1 MAQLELDP
9 GAAEKARAPDA
20 RKHIAIYCFMTSP
33 LFIVDGVRTPFCK
46 VGTALAGTDAVELGR
61 TAASAVLARTGLDPD
76 QIDEVIFGCVG
87 QPADAANAGRVI
99 ALRAG
104 VPEHVPAITVHRNC
118 ASGFEA
124 LTQAAEKIAAGRG
137 DIFLVGGTESMSRYP
152 LLYNESATRKYSD
165 LAKARTTAAKIKG
178 WLAFR
183 PSDFT
188 PRATLQLGLTDP
200 VCGCNMGQTAETL
213 ARDWRISREAQDEF
227 ALRSHQRAA
236 AGRAKLAGEL
246 WPVYPRGGSKPA
258 AVTEDNGVRENQ
270 TMDALARLRP
280 VFEKRRGTV
289 TAGNASQITDGAVA
303 LIVMSEAG
311 LRRTGLAPLGRLVEY
326 AYAGCEPQ
334 RMGLGPVYAIARA
347 EQRSGLGLKDA
358 DLIEINEAFAAQVLA
373 CRAAAESGE
382 FSRKHLDRAHPLG
395 EIPYETLNVNGGG
408 IALGHPVG
416 ASGGRL
422 VLTALKELHRRQ
434 ARRALVSLCVG
445 GGQGG
450 ALWLEAA

>member
-1 MAQLELDP
+1 MT
-9 GAAEKARAPDA
+9 APL
-20 RKHIAIYCFMTSP
+20 Y
-33 LFIVDGVRTPFCK
+33 IVDGVRTPFCK
-46 VGTALAGTDAVELGR
+46 MGTALAGADAIELGR
-61 TAASAVLARTGLDPD
+61 AAAAAVLARTGIDAA

-87 QPADAANAGRVI
+87 QPVEAANASRVI

-104 VPEHVPAITVHRNC
+104 VPESVPAITVHRNC

-137 DIFLVGGTESMSRYP
+137 EIFLVGGTENMTRYP
-152 LLYNESATRKYSD
+152 LLYNERATRKFGE
-165 LAKARTTAAKIKG
+165 LAKAKTTLRRIAGLLK
-178 WLAFR
+178 FR
-183 PSDFT
+183 PSDFA
-188 PRATLQLGLTDP
+188 PKVALQLGLSDP

-227 ALRSHQRAA
+227 ALRSHRRAA
-236 AGRAKLAGEL
+236 AARARLAEET

-270 TMDALARLRP
+270 TMEALAKLRP
-280 VFEKRRGTV
+280 VFEKRGGTV

-303 LIVMSEAG
+303 LLVMSEAG
-311 LRRTGLAPLGRLVEY
+311 LRRTGLRPLGRLIDY
-326 AYAGCEPQ
+326 AYAGCEPR
-334 RMGLGPVYAIARA
+334 RMGLGPVHAIARA
-347 EQRSGLGLKDA
+347 EERCGLGLKDA
-358 DLIEINEAFAAQVLA
+358 EIIEINEAFAAQVLA
-373 CRAAAESGE
+373 CRAAAESAE
-382 FSRKHLDRAHPLG
+382 FGRKHLGRVNALG
-395 EIPYETLNVNGGG
+395 TIPSETLNVNGGG

-422 VLTALKELHRRQ
+422 VLTALKELRRRN